1 MDLICTSMTQK
12 DIRRFKISTGPDTTG
27 EVVIEF
33 IDQKFSICILPAL
46 NWKERSLEW
55 FSFHEAVSKTIKN
68 IQAEYLT
75 GDKSIM
81 KMFKNQPQFVEQ

>member
-1 MDLICTSMTQK
+1 MICTSMTQK
-12 DIRRFKISTGPDTTG
+12 DTRRFNIKTGPDTAG

-33 IDQKFSICILPAL
+33 VDQKFSNCILPAL
-46 NWKERSLEW
+46 NWKERSLDW
-55 FSFHEAVSKTIKN
+55 FSFHETVSKTIKN

-75 GDKSIM
+75 GEKSIM